1 MGLDSLCAVFF
12 LTKVVAVLKAVD
24 AFIWPEHAGDW
35 FPLCFGGV
43 YAWHALDDARF
54 FHEGGIEF
62 CWD

>member
-1 MGLDSLCAVFF
+1 MRRVCSHYLLS
-12 LTKVVAVLKAVD
+12 KAID
-24 AFIWPEHAGDW
+24 AFIRSEHAGDW

-62 CWD
+62 RWD